1 MCLTSLQPLQQLEI
15 FVAFLLFSSRVQDV
29 SKNVAPKTFWN
40 IFTLVKCFCVKF
52 CKFVGNSY
60 PYLIQV
66 QTCQIIISC
75 SFHIIFVLPQRLIDS
90 VIHTSFCPVILT
102 ISYHISTQSRLL
114 QCSTS
119 KQLVRMNLRAYD

>member
-29 SKNVAPKTFWN
+29 SKDVAPKTFWN
-40 IFTLVKCFCVKF
+40 IFTSVKCFCVKF

-66 QTCQIIISC
+66 QTCQIIISR
-75 SFHIIFVLPQRLIDS
+75 SFYVIFVLPQRLIDS
-90 VIHTSFCPVILT
+90 MIHTSFCPVILT
-102 ISYHISTQSRLL
+102 ISYHISTQSQHMLTTDAP
-114 QCSTS
+114 C
-119 KQLVRMNLRAYD
+119 V